1 MARIVVSGHE
11 QDFALGMPVA
21 KCYCEFNSI
30 HGVHYYVA
38 EQMVEWLNGRKLNC
52 SLGAVGSDCREA
64 MDIQNLCEGVGNYF
78 VVVDN
83 QYLGLALGAHH
94 SSTSLA
100 MLLALPQDLGVAVI
114 GSLDYERKI
123 IVCLISWD
131 LD

>member
-83 QYLGLALGAHH
+83 QYLGLLSVLITPRLRWRCCWRYHKILG
-94 SSTSLA
+94 
-100 MLLALPQDLGVAVI
+100 
-114 GSLDYERKI
+114 
-123 IVCLISWD
+123 
-131 LD
+131 